1 MDVSKI
7 AIQIASEFTGSKAF
21 KAAETSAQKL
31 ERTVKNLAKALG
43 VTFSVAAVVNFGK
56 ASVRAFMDAERE
68 AAVLNNTMKNLG
80 LAFETSRIT
89 AYIDNL
95 GKLYGVTG
103 DQAVPAMQ
111 ALLSATGSVT
121 KSQELMNTA
130 MNVAAANNISV
141 SEAAKGLSQ
150 AYLGN
155 RKALNQYN
163 TGLTKAEL
171 QLRSFADIQKLLDTR
186 LAGAATDAASTY
198 SGQLLILKENA
209 EQAKE
214 VIGKGLVDSFV
225 LLAGAGSLPTATS
238 AMEDFAKATSEA
250 TLGAASLIEK
260 LKTGFSPGGFDLSGL
275 IPVIGGYIGPGGVL
289 DKLREEG
296 RKLGAQKMGAPGAI
310 SGKFPGGAQY
320 FALQNK
326 ADEAAI
332 KRAKELQ
339 AIEKKRLDAAKKLA
353 AEKAK
358 KVALD
363 KLSAFLNKSE
373 QLFDMDRIQLAAAA
387 MGKQTE
393 EDKVRIKLKQE
404 ILDLEEAINDGNIT
418 AANRL
423 VVSISQ
429 NAKLLGQLRGDMI
442 NLGSVPNPFEEW
454 LSTLQKL
461 LAELGKIRTFSLDEM
476 RATISSMYSKI
487 APQVQQLQ
495 ALTLGPNTPIET
507 QREIIGERLRL
518 AMPDITA
525 LQNSIGFNNASINTA
540 SNGSPT
546 YVTVNVQGSISTERD
561 IVTAITQGIY
571 NNQASGTPINYST
584 VY

>member
-31 ERTVKNLAKALG
+31 ERTVKNLGKALG
-43 VTFSVAAVVNFGK
+43 ITFSIAAVVNFGK
-56 ASVRAFMDAERE
+56 ASVRAFMDSERE
-68 AAVLNNTMKNLG
+68 AAVLTNTMKNLG
-80 LAFETSRIT
+80 LAFESSRIT

-121 KSQELMNTA
+121 KSQQLMNTA

-171 QLRSFADIQKLLDTR
+171 QLKSFEDIQKLLDTR
-186 LAGAATDAASTY
+186 LAGAATDAAATY
-198 SGQLLILKENA
+198 SGQMLILAENA

-225 LLAGAGSLPTATS
+225 LLAGAGSLPKATS
-238 AMEDFAKATSEA
+238 AMQDFAEATAEA

-296 RKLGAQKMGAPGAI
+296 RKLGAQKMGVPGAI

-320 FALQNK
+320 FALQKK

-358 KVALD
+358 KLALD
-363 KLSAFLNKSE
+363 KLSAFLNKAE

-387 MGKQTE
+387 MSKQTE

-404 ILDLEEAINDGNIT
+404 ILDLEQAINDGNVT
-418 AANRL
+418 AANQL
-423 VVSISQ
+423 VSSITQ

-442 NLGSVPNPFEEW
+442 NLGDVPNPFNEW
-454 LSTLQKL
+454 LATLQQMLATL
-461 LAELGKIRTFSLDEM
+461 LAMTTVIPTITSL
-476 RATISSMYSKI
+476 
-487 APQVQQLQ
+487 
-495 ALTLGPNTPIET
+495 
-507 QREIIGERLRL
+507 IG
-518 AMPDITA
+518 
-525 LQNSIGFNNASINTA
+525 NGGFNVGSFRMGESA
-540 SNGSPT
+540 SNAAAGLPANSLSDFMGFGDT
-546 YVTVNVQGSISTERD
+546 HLGALGRQGANAT
-561 IVTAITQGIY
+561 T
-571 NNQASGTPINYST
+571 INYNISATGIGDQQIASVVQNAIQDLNRYGSST
-584 VY
+584 TYAGAI

>member
-1 MDVSKI
+1 MQPTDELMVKLKNDYDNLNKSINSGEGALKQSNKQWMALSLVVQDLPYGFRGIQNNLPALFGSI
-7 AIQIASEFTGSKAF
+7 AGVGG
-21 KAAETSAQKL
+21 AAYFAAQK
-31 ERTVKNLAKALG
+31 
-43 VTFSVAAVVNFGK
+43 
-56 ASVRAFMDAERE
+56 
-68 AAVLNNTMKNLG
+68 
-80 LAFETSRIT
+80 
-89 AYIDNL
+89 
-95 GKLYGVTG
+95 
-103 DQAVPAMQ
+103 
-111 ALLSATGSVT
+111 
-121 KSQELMNTA
+121 
-130 MNVAAANNISV
+130 
-141 SEAAKGLSQ
+141 
-150 AYLGN
+150 
-155 RKALNQYN
+155 
-163 TGLTKAEL
+163 
-171 QLRSFADIQKLLDTR
+171 
-186 LAGAATDAASTY
+186 
-198 SGQLLILKENA
+198 
-209 EQAKE
+209 
-214 VIGKGLVDSFV
+214 
-225 LLAGAGSLPTATS
+225 
-238 AMEDFAKATSEA
+238 
-250 TLGAASLIEK
+250 
-260 LKTGFSPGGFDLSGL
+260 
-275 IPVIGGYIGPGGVL
+275 
-289 DKLREEG
+289 
-296 RKLGAQKMGAPGAI
+296 
-310 SGKFPGGAQY
+310 
-320 FALQNK
+320 K
-326 ADEAAI
+326 ADDEAL
-332 KRAKELQ
+332 KVQRKME
-339 AIEKKRLDAAKKLA
+339 AIEKKRLDTAKKLA

-363 KLSAFLNKSE
+363 KLSNFLNKAE

-387 MGKQTE
+387 MSKQTD

-461 LAELGKIRTFSLDEM
+461 LGELGKIRTFSLDEM

-507 QREIIGERLRL
+507 QREIINDKLRL

>member
-21 KAAETSAQKL
+21 KQAETSAQKL
-31 ERTVKNLAKALG
+31 ERTVKNLGRTLG
-43 VTFSVAAVVNFGK
+43 VTLSLAAVVNFGK

-68 AAVLNNTMKNLG
+68 AAVLANTMKNLG
-80 LAFETSRIT
+80 LGFQTGQVS

-95 GKLYGVTG
+95 GKLYGITG
-103 DQAVPAMQ
+103 EEGVPAMQ
-111 ALLSATGSVT
+111 ALLSATRSVT
-121 KSQELMNTA
+121 KSQQLMNTA
-130 MNVAAANNISV
+130 MNIAAANNISV

-171 QLRSFADIQKLLDTR
+171 QLKSFEDLQKLLDTR
-186 LAGAATDAASTY
+186 LAGAATEAAATY
-198 SGQLLILKENA
+198 SGQLAILKENA
-209 EQAKE
+209 DQAKE
-214 VIGKGLVDSFV
+214 AIGKGLVDSFI
-225 LLAGAGSLPTATS
+225 LLAGDNSLEVATANMKKFGDQI
-238 AMEDFAKATSEA
+238 AYAL
-250 TLGAASLIEK
+250 LGAADL
-260 LKTGFSPGGFDLSGL
+260 LKKIQGIGKESEQGFVGPDGRRYTRRPSGL
-275 IPVIGGYIGPGGVL
+275 
-289 DKLREEG
+289 EELASRG
-296 RKLGAQKMGAPGAI
+296 ERVAFQNRPMGAPGAI
-310 SGKFPGGAQY
+310 SGKFPTGAAY
-320 FALQNK
+320 FAAQKK
-326 ADEAAI
+326 ADDEAL
-332 KRAKELQ
+332 KVQRKME
-339 AIEKKRLDAAKKLA
+339 AIEKKRLDTAKKLA

-358 KVALD
+358 KLALD
-363 KLSAFLNKSE
+363 KLSNFLNKAE

-387 MGKQTE
+387 MNKQTE

-442 NLGSVPNPFEEW
+442 NLGNVPNPFEEW

-461 LAELGKIRTFSLDEM
+461 LGELGKIRTFSLDEM

-525 LQNSIGFNNASINTA
+525 LQNSIGFNNASMNTA
-540 SNGSPT
+540 SNGSST

>member
-1 MDVSKI
+1 
-7 AIQIASEFTGSKAF
+7 
-21 KAAETSAQKL
+21 
-31 ERTVKNLAKALG
+31 
-43 VTFSVAAVVNFGK
+43 
-56 ASVRAFMDAERE
+56 MDAERE

-80 LAFETSRIT
+80 LAFESSRIT
-89 AYIDNL
+89 TYIDNL

-103 DQAVPAMQ
+103 DEAVPAMQ

-130 MNVAAANNISV
+130 MNIAAANNISV

-171 QLRSFADIQKLLDTR
+171 QLRSFADIQKLLDVR
-186 LAGAATDAASTY
+186 LAGAATEAASTY

-225 LLAGAGSLPTATS
+225 LLAGAGSLPKATT
-238 AMEDFAKATSEA
+238 AMEDFAKATAEA

-296 RKLGAQKMGAPGAI
+296 RKLGAQKMGAPGPI

-326 ADEAAI
+326 ADELAI

-339 AIEKKRLDAAKKLA
+339 AIEKKRLDTAKKLA

-358 KVALD
+358 KVILD

-387 MGKQTE
+387 MSKQTE
-393 EDKVRIKLKQE
+393 EDKLRIKLKQE
-404 ILDLEEAINDGNIT
+404 ILDLEEAINEGNVEG
-418 AANRL
+418 ANRL
-423 VVSISQ
+423 VASISN

-442 NLGSVPNPFEEW
+442 NLGDVPNPFEEW
-454 LSTLQKL
+454 LSTLEKMIAALKL
-461 LAELGKIRTFSLDEM
+461 V
-476 RATISSMYSKI
+476 ATIAPITGSGGGGRGGNYSLADIADTEAARSAIGAASMLGNYSLGDIADTEAARSRIGSS
-487 APQVQQLQ
+487 
-495 ALTLGPNTPIET
+495 
-507 QREIIGERLRL
+507 
-518 AMPDITA
+518 
-525 LQNSIGFNNASINTA
+525 
-540 SNGSPT
+540 SPT

>member
-1 MDVSKI
+1 
-7 AIQIASEFTGSKAF
+7 
-21 KAAETSAQKL
+21 
-31 ERTVKNLAKALG
+31 
-43 VTFSVAAVVNFGK
+43 
-56 ASVRAFMDAERE
+56 
-68 AAVLNNTMKNLG
+68 
-80 LAFETSRIT
+80 
-89 AYIDNL
+89 
-95 GKLYGVTG
+95 
-103 DQAVPAMQ
+103 
-111 ALLSATGSVT
+111 
-121 KSQELMNTA
+121 
-130 MNVAAANNISV
+130 
-141 SEAAKGLSQ
+141 
-150 AYLGN
+150 
-155 RKALNQYN
+155 
-163 TGLTKAEL
+163 
-171 QLRSFADIQKLLDTR
+171 
-186 LAGAATDAASTY
+186 
-198 SGQLLILKENA
+198 
-209 EQAKE
+209 
-214 VIGKGLVDSFV
+214 
-225 LLAGAGSLPTATS
+225 
-238 AMEDFAKATSEA
+238 
-250 TLGAASLIEK
+250 
-260 LKTGFSPGGFDLSGL
+260 
-275 IPVIGGYIGPGGVL
+275 
-289 DKLREEG
+289 
-296 RKLGAQKMGAPGAI
+296 
-310 SGKFPGGAQY
+310 
-320 FALQNK
+320 
-326 ADEAAI
+326 
-332 KRAKELQ
+332 
-339 AIEKKRLDAAKKLA
+339 
-353 AEKAK
+353 
-358 KVALD
+358 
-363 KLSAFLNKSE
+363 
-373 QLFDMDRIQLAAAA
+373 MDRIQLAAAA

>member
-1 MDVSKI
+1 MLDVAKI
-7 AIQIASEFTGSKAF
+7 AVQIASEFTGSKAF
-21 KAAETSAQKL
+21 KQAETSAKKL

-80 LAFETSRIT
+80 LAFESSRIT
-89 AYIDNL
+89 TYIDNL

-130 MNVAAANNISV
+130 MNIAAANNISV

-225 LLAGAGSLPTATS
+225 LLAGAGSLPKATG
-238 AMEDFAKATSEA
+238 AMQDFAKATSEA

-296 RKLGAQKMGAPGAI
+296 RKLGAQKMGTPGAI

-320 FALQNK
+320 FALQKK

-339 AIEKKRLDAAKKLA
+339 AIERKRLDTAKKLA
-353 AEKAK
+353 AEQAK

-363 KLSAFLNKSE
+363 KLSAFLNKAN
-373 QLFDMDRIQLAAAA
+373 QLFDIDRIQLAAAA
-387 MGKQTE
+387 LSKQTD
-393 EDKVRIKLKQE
+393 EDKVRIRLKQE
-404 ILDLEEAINDGNIT
+404 ILDLEQAINDGNVEG
-418 AANRL
+418 AAKL
-423 VVSISQ
+423 AIAISKD
-429 NAKLLGQLRGDMI
+429 AELLGQLRGDMI
-442 NLGSVPNPFEEW
+442 KLGDVPNPFMEW
-454 LSTLQKL
+454 LMTLQAIAAQ
-461 LAELGKIRTFSLDEM
+461 LAALANFVPPVTG
-476 RATISSMYSKI
+476 SM
-487 APQVQQLQ
+487 
-495 ALTLGPNTPIET
+495 G
-507 QREIIGERLRL
+507 IG
-518 AMPDITA
+518 MG
-525 LQNSIGFNNASINTA
+525 GFNAGSARLGESAGNAAAGLPANSLSDFMGFGDTHLGALARQGGVQNISVVVNNA
-540 SNGSPT
+540 GST
-546 YVTVNVQGSISTERD
+546 ITERD
-561 IVTAITQGIY
+561 LVASITEGIY
-571 NNQASGTPINYST
+571 NNQAAGTPINYST